1 MTGKP
6 LPVNNITYFLQLWK
20 NMQIL
25 GDDHQ
30 SILITPRQPNIDGDK
45 HIAKKKIGRN
55 PKDQV
60 YKPILRNR

>member
-6 LPVNNITYFLQLWK
+6 LPVNNISYFLQLWK

-45 HIAKKKIGRN
+45 HIAKKQIGRN
-55 PKDQV
+55 RKDQV

>member
-1 MTGKP
+1 
-6 LPVNNITYFLQLWK
+6 
-20 NMQIL
+20 MQIL

-45 HIAKKKIGRN
+45 HIAKKQIGRN